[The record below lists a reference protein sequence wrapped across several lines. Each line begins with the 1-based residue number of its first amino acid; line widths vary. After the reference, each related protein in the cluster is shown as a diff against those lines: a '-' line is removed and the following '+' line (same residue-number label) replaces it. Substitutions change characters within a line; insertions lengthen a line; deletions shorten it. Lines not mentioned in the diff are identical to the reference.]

1 MNKLK
6 LIGLL
11 VKDYDAAIQFY
22 THKLGF
28 EIVEDAAFGD
38 ERWVTLSLPN
48 NRDVAVALHLAT
60 TSDDQALVGK
70 QAGSSPL
77 FGFETVDCLG
87 DYTRMKVLGVTFH
100 GEPQAE
106 AWGTGVLLED
116 LYGNKI
122 SINQEP
128 QG

>member
-1 MNKLK
+1 MNKLN
-6 LIGLL
+6 LVNLL
-11 VKDYDAAIQFY
+11 VEDYDAAIEFY
-22 THKLGF
+22 SHKLGF
-28 EIVEDAAFGD
+28 EVVEDAAFGD

-48 NRDVAVALHLAT
+48 NRDIAIALHVAKS
-60 TSDDQALVGK
+60 SDDQALVGK
-70 QAGSSPL
+70 QGGSFPL
-77 FGFETVDCLG
+77 FGFGTEDCLG
-87 DYTRMKVLGVTFH
+87 DYKRMKALGVTFQ

-122 SINQEP
+122 YINQEP

>member
-1 MNKLK
+1 MNKLN
-6 LIGLL
+6 LVSLL
-11 VKDYDAAIQFY
+11 VEDYDAAIQFY
-22 THKLGF
+22 SQKLGF
-28 EIVEDAAFGD
+28 EVAEDMAFGD

-48 NRDVAVALHLAT
+48 NRDVAIALHVAK

-70 QAGSSPL
+70 QGGSFPL
-77 FGFETVDCLG
+77 YAFGTVDCLG
-87 DYTRMKVLGVTFH
+87 DYKRMKALGVVFQ

-122 SINQEP
+122 YINQEP